1 MNLIINL
8 LYFAGVFV
16 LISSTILASEAF
28 KMIDMFGLILFTI
41 LQIISVIML
50 LTALILDD
58 EVNQNN

>member
-1 MNLIINL
+1 
-8 LYFAGVFV
+8 
-16 LISSTILASEAF
+16 
-28 KMIDMFGLILFTI
+28 MIDMFGLILFTI